1 MARGRGRAS
10 LTARAAFAL
19 LLMAGFYVLA
29 LAIIAAIA
37 ALKEGSTTGDI
48 QFAGF
53 FPYVV
58 DSSSRDLPWAPKI
71 NRISST

>member
-1 MARGRGRAS
+1 MV
-10 LTARAAFAL
+10 LV
-19 LLMAGFYVLA
+19 AGG
-29 LAIIAAIA
+29 IIAIV
-37 ALKEGSTTGDI
+37 
-48 QFAGF
+48 AGF